1 MRSKDGLD
9 DLITGEI
16 GFEKVTLERELKANL
31 KSALLGGYS
40 KKSVFSYVERLKITM
55 EQMHSNME
63 QQVGDLVREK
73 TELVHE
79 SSLLR
84 QQLQETEQLVRH
96 NQEMVSQLEMKCEQ
110 LRKDAEFRTS
120 SSREKEQA
128 YMDIQEEN
136 NNFKKMEELLRV
148 RMEEQDKLFEERR
161 SLKLKLRNMEKETER
176 LESELEDRQKLCE
189 AFEQRIIEAEQIQ
202 PAVLEAGEDDQIEE
216 LISHIT
222 KLEQENQRLEEEV
235 RTYQSRIAEEKE
247 TEVTVAEIAGP
258 EVTVQTAELQEELA
272 RQLEVHRLAEA
283 KWQEEMNRQEKVN
296 HELKERLDQVQWQM
310 EENRDAMEFQK
321 GKFREMEAENKMLEQ
336 EKEML
341 RSQVYEA
348 TLRQRE
354 VDKEN
359 QRNEI
364 LTQKIHSMEL
374 EKEDLEERL
383 IGMKGL
389 LDDMKVDERN
399 RLKDTE
405 EERAAYERLQQKFNQ
420 LYQQSQELRLQLK
433 HMEQERRASDTV
445 LEKYQKQ
452 EKDYILLK
460 QNNESYLGEIESL
473 ESSVRFMFEQMN
485 QQADAFKNLTGCY
498 EDGKRKIQELIQEKT
513 NMQLRNVELI
523 EQLNELNQYVNK
535 IEAGSKTE
543 NKAYHS
549 RKTELE
555 ETDWMAAEFG
565 AVDTGSNTDEK
576 TVNIGEIKKRSL
588 EMTSDIKERLNKQMG
603 GA

>member
-1 MRSKDGLD
+1 MKSRDGLE
-9 DLITGEI
+9 DLMAREF
-16 GFEKVTLERELKANL
+16 GFEKETLERELKANL
-31 KSALLGGYS
+31 KNALLGGYS
-40 KKSVFSYVERLKITM
+40 KKSVFSYVERLKVTM

-63 QQVGDLVREK
+63 QQVNDLVREK

-79 SSLLR
+79 ATLLR
-84 QQLQETEQLVRH
+84 QQLQETELRVRQ
-96 NQEMVSQLEMKCEQ
+96 NQEQVSELQQQCNQ
-110 LRKDAEFRTS
+110 LRQDAEYKVS
-120 SSREKEQA
+120 NSREKERVF
-128 YMDIQEEN
+128 MEIQEEN
-136 NNFKKMEELLRV
+136 DNFKKMEELLRV

-161 SLKLKLRNMEKETER
+161 SLKIKLRSMEKETER
-176 LESELEDRQKLCE
+176 LESELEERQKLCE
-189 AFEQRIIEAEQIQ
+189 AFEQQIIEAERIQ
-202 PAVLEAGEDDQIEE
+202 PVVMESGKDPQIEE
-216 LISHIT
+216 LLMQLSR
-222 KLEQENQRLEEEV
+222 LEQEKQLLEDEV
-235 RTYQSRIAEEKE
+235 RANQSMM
-247 TEVTVAEIAGP
+247 
-258 EVTVQTAELQEELA
+258 
-272 RQLEVHRLAEA
+272 AEA
-283 KWQEEMNRQEKVN
+283 TAIREPELKTQEAALQNEMNRQIEAHQQDEVRWREEISRQTEVN
-296 HELKERLDQVQWQM
+296 RELKERLDQVQWQM

-341 RSQVYEA
+341 RGQVYEA

-364 LTQKIHSMEL
+364 LTQKIHGIEL

-389 LDDMKVDERN
+389 LDEMKVDERN

-433 HMEQERRASDTV
+433 QMEQERRASDTV

-485 QQADAFKNLTGCY
+485 QQADAFKNLTNCY

-523 EQLNELNQYVNK
+523 EQFNELNQYVNK

-543 NKAYHS
+543 NKTYHT
-549 RKTELE
+549 RRAELE
-555 ETDWMAAEFG
+555 EEVDWMAAEFG
-565 AVDTGSNTDEK
+565 TVDTSGSVDEK